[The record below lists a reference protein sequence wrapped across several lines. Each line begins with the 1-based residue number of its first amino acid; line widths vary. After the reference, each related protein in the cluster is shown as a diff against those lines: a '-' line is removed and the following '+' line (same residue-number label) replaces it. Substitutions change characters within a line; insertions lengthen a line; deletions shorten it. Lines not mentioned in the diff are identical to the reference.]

1 MFLENVSRDILEP
14 FKIYN
19 AVEAN
24 GHSGKRTA
32 LLTAAFTKPRF
43 PQLTYELC
51 IFPLISRK
59 RPAPVKD
66 TLFTNNIYYNICSKS
81 LKGSSRELTLFTFEY
96 FKNTNGLHDRTHTQ
110 EKTKE

>member
-66 TLFTNNIYYNICSKS
+66 TLFT
-81 LKGSSRELTLFTFEY
+81 SRGCPLTRASTVLLLASFALLFVLY
-96 FKNTNGLHDRTHTQ
+96 
-110 EKTKE
+110 

>member
-59 RPAPVKD
+59 RQLQLRTQFLLPEGVH
-66 TLFTNNIYYNICSKS
+66 L
-81 LKGSSRELTLFTFEY
+81 RERPLY
-96 FKNTNGLHDRTHTQ
+96 FL
-110 EKTKE
+110 

>member
-59 RPAPVKD
+59 RQLQLRTPFLRPEGVH
-66 TLFTNNIYYNICSKS
+66 L
-81 LKGSSRELTLFTFEY
+81 RERPLY
-96 FKNTNGLHDRTHTQ
+96 FL
-110 EKTKE
+110 

>member
-1 MFLENVSRDILEP
+1 MFLENVSRDILDEAY
-14 FKIYN
+14 KIYN

-66 TLFTNNIYYNICSKS
+66 TLFT
-81 LKGSSRELTLFTFEY
+81 SRGCPLTRASTVFLLASFALLFLLY
-96 FKNTNGLHDRTHTQ
+96 
-110 EKTKE
+110 